1 MLDTFRIVG
10 ACKMASK
17 PPLSPVRFAGS
28 TAYISG
34 QLPRGADGKIIKG
47 DMQDQSRQALA
58 NLAAVLKSEGLQL
71 SDVVKVTAWI
81 TDADA
86 MADFNLV
93 YREYF
98 AEPYPTRS
106 TIVSALVVPDAM
118 VEIEA
123 IAYKDSQ

>member
-1 MLDTFRIVG
+1 
-10 ACKMASK
+10 MASK

-34 QLPRGADGKIIKG
+34 QLPRGGDGKIITG
-47 DMQDQSRQALA
+47 DMRDQTRQALA
-58 NLAAVLKSEGLQL
+58 NLEAILKSEGLEL
-71 SDVVKVTAWI
+71 ADVVKVTAWI

-86 MADFNLV
+86 MAEFNSV

-118 VEIEA
+118 VEVEA
-123 IAYKDSQ
+123 VAYRNSK

>member
-1 MLDTFRIVG
+1 
-10 ACKMASK
+10 MASK

-34 QLPRGADGKIIKG
+34 QLPRGADGKIIAG
-47 DMQDQSRQALA
+47 NMQDQSRQALA
-58 NLAAVLKSEGLQL
+58 NLEAVLKSEGLQL

-81 TDADA
+81 TDAEA
-86 MADFNLV
+86 MADFNVV

-106 TIVSALVVPDAM
+106 TIVSALVAPDAM

-123 IAYKDSQ
+123 IAYRDSQ

>member
-1 MLDTFRIVG
+1 
-10 ACKMASK
+10 MASK

-34 QLPRGADGKIIKG
+34 QLPRGGDGKIIAG
-47 DMQDQSRQALA
+47 DMQDQCRQALA
-58 NLAAVLKSEGLQL
+58 NLEVVLKSAGLEL

-81 TDADA
+81 TDADY

-106 TIVSALVVPDAM
+106 TIVSDLIVPDAM

-123 IAYKDSQ
+123 VAYRESK

>member
-1 MLDTFRIVG
+1 LE
-10 ACKMASK
+10 
-17 PPLSPVRFAGS
+17 
-28 TAYISG
+28 
-34 QLPRGADGKIIKG
+34 
-47 DMQDQSRQALA
+47 LA
-58 NLAAVLKSEGLQL
+58 
-71 SDVVKVTAWI
+71 DVVKVTAWI

-86 MADFNLV
+86 MAEFNSV

-106 TIVSALVVPDAM
+106 TIVSALVAADAM